1 MLAVLGVTAYRAGF
15 ERPRAVLGAQPES
28 IGRALTWVL
37 PNPSGLNAHVQLP
50 DLARSYGELR
60 RA

>member
-28 IGRALTWVL
+28 IGGALTWVL